1 MKHHDDV
8 TLFFLVILLRSR
20 LYRVESSVFDIALHI
35 MSKIAIIRYTRMRI
49 KSFLP
54 NVASKGTYFPL
65 AKARPSFQQP
75 CTGILLFLS
84 NLLTV
89 TSMKRLKWWT
99 IALFLWPLLQCALM
113 NNSPYMHGAFH
124 NIFLMGLPMIVEVRR
139 VSEK

>member
-1 MKHHDDV
+1 MKCHDDV
-8 TLFFLVILLRSR
+8 TLFLVILLRNP

-35 MSKIAIIRYTRMRI
+35 MSKIAIIRYTWMRI

-75 CTGILLFLS
+75 CTGILLFLA
-84 NLLTV
+84 NLPIL
-89 TSMKRLKWWT
+89 TSMKRIKWCT
-99 IALFLWPLLQCALM
+99 IALFLWSLLQRALT
-113 NNSPYMHGAFH
+113 NNSPYTHGAFH
-124 NIFLMGLPMIVEVRR
+124 NRFLMSLPMIVEVRR